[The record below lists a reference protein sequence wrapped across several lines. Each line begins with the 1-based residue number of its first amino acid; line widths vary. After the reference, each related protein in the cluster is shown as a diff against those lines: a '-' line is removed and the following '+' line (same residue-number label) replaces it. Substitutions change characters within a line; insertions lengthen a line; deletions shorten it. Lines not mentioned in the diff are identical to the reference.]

1 MATLEELRVRL
12 DEIDD
17 QIVKLYEERMEVC
30 ENVGRYKVK
39 SGKKILDKQREK
51 NKLADVASK
60 VSNEFNKKGVQEL
73 YEQLMSM
80 SRKLQYRQLVEGHR
94 TCGVSGRGRCLWTG
108 GDAEVLRKRM

>member
-60 VSNEFNKKGVQEL
+60 VSNEFNKKCFNLLKNYVTE
-73 YEQLMSM
+73 
-80 SRKLQYRQLVEGHR
+80 EGLEYLKAN
-94 TCGVSGRGRCLWTG
+94 TK
-108 GDAEVLRKRM
+108 EIPI